1 MNHLFLRR
9 TLISAVLFLLLS
21 DIFGQAV
28 LKITVRED
36 RMQEYQ
42 QFLAEKGKKVEEITD
57 VSSKY
62 SSRNLAEI
70 VIICQALKEGGYPV
84 ILDFVLAPNYAREM
98 ALVQTGAATIMHQS
112 AWSTD
117 FNGQVYQ
124 SPVVIE
130 KGKFVKGLYT
140 AAAKVGQFKIDS
152 ITDLKGLTSV
162 SSDTWNI
169 DWTTLRQIGL
179 KKLDS
184 TSQKEN
190 MLKMVL
196 LRNIDF
202 TPQEFTTE
210 PDLALNIPEGKL
222 LPIPGVK
229 LALDDS
235 RSFMISR
242 MTPDGKIVAEALA
255 KGIAILK
262 AKGTIDKYFTQC
274 GFYRSDLSSWKTL
287 RVNDSRD

>member
-1 MNHLFLRR
+1 MKQRFFRR
-9 TLISAVLFLLLS
+9 TVISAVLLLLLS
-21 DIFGQAV
+21 DIFAQSL
-28 LKITVRED
+28 LKITIRED
-36 RMQEYQ
+36 RMQEYL
-42 QFLAEKGKKVEEITD
+42 QFLAEKGRKVEDITD

-84 ILDFVLAPNYAREM
+84 TLDFVLAPNYAREM
-98 ALVQTGAATIMHQS
+98 ALVQTGEATIMHQS
-112 AWSTD
+112 AWTTD

-130 KGKFVKGLYT
+130 KGKFVKGLYV
-140 AAAKVGQFKIDS
+140 AAAKAGQFKIES
-152 ITDLKGLTSV
+152 IADLKELTCV
-162 SSDTWNI
+162 SSNTWNI
-169 DWTTLRQIGL
+169 DWATLRQIGL

-210 PDLALNIPEGKL
+210 PDLALNIAEGKL
-222 LPIPGVK
+222 LPIPGIK

-242 MTPDGKIVAEALA
+242 STPDGKIVADALA
-255 KGIAILK
+255 KGVAILK
-262 AKGTIDKYFTQC
+262 EKGTIDKYYTQC
-274 GFYRSDLSSWKTL
+274 GLYRNDLSSWKTL
-287 RVNDSRD
+287 RVNDSPE